1 MCACVAK
8 QKTAVEMKNKYAYV
22 KQKAAQGVAQTAAE
36 ASAKLEP
43 SSRRPSKL
51 NLQFLLMASFAWQ
64 RHKYAHTHQHVHMC
78 VCVSSFV
85 RQGTA
90 KQSASQLAAFILK
103 NHLI

>member
-64 RHKYAHTHQHVHMC
+64 RHKYAHTHTPARVF
-78 VCVSSFV
+78 VCATRHTKAKCLTTCRVYPEKSSNL
-85 RQGTA
+85 
-90 KQSASQLAAFILK
+90 S
-103 NHLI
+103 

>member
-1 MCACVAK
+1 MRRP
-8 QKTAVEMKNKYAYV
+8 
-22 KQKAAQGVAQTAAE
+22 KAAQGVATTVAE

-64 RHKYAHTHQHVHMC
+64 RHKYAHTHIPVR
-78 VCVSSFV
+78 VCVLV